1 MEDLL
6 ISSVIRSSHQT
17 ESHGGLYRV
26 NFADGSKRQLLD
38 WNDKT
43 INWEGRGADRGLR
56 GIAFESNQVW
66 IAASDELF
74 LFNSKFEI
82 LGRFRS
88 RALKH
93 CHEICISDGKL
104 YLTSTGFDSILEF
117 SLADRVF
124 LRGWCLR
131 KRIGLGRLG
140 RRLGMDSMGPP
151 RSFNLQD
158 DNAKQWWPEAG
169 DTLHLNS
176 VHPAERGAIS
186 VAGTNSRS
194 IVVLNPTTG
203 EAGEYGE
210 IQRGTHNARIV
221 EEGRLLF
228 NDTRNDQIK
237 MTSKSGRVIQC
248 FELPQLDSSRFLN
261 SDLPDDHAR
270 PYFSRGLVLA
280 GDRVFAG
287 MSPATINCW
296 DRTTAEV
303 ICSISLTNDVR
314 NAVHG
319 LELVPVLWPS

>member
-26 NFADGSKRQLLD
+26 NFGDNSKRQLLD
-38 WNDKT
+38 WNDKA

-74 LFNSKFEI
+74 LFDSKFTI
-82 LGRFRS
+82 LGRYRS
-88 RALKH
+88 HVLKH
-93 CHEICISDGKL
+93 CHEICIADGKL

-117 SLADRVF
+117 SLDDRVF
-124 LRGWCLR
+124 LRGWCFR
-131 KRIGLGRLG
+131 KHMGLGGLT
-140 RRLGMDSMGPP
+140 RRLGMDSIASP
-151 RSFNLQD
+151 RGFNLQD
-158 DNAKQWWPEAG
+158 DDAEPWLPEAG

-176 VHPAERGAIS
+176 VHPAGRGTIS

-194 IVVLNPTTG
+194 IVVLDPATG
-203 EAGEYGE
+203 EAGEYGK

-221 EEGRLLF
+221 EGGKLLF
-228 NDTRNDQIK
+228 NDTRNDQIRL
-237 MTSKSGRVIQC
+237 TSERNNVIKS
-248 FELPQLDSSRFLN
+248 FKLPQLDSRRFVN
-261 SDLPDDHAR
+261 SDLPNDHAR

-280 GDRVFAG
+280 GDRIYAG

-296 DRTTAEV
+296 DRTTTELL
-303 ICSISLTNDVR
+303 CSINLTNDVR

-319 LELVPVLWPS
+319 LEVVPVSWPS